1 VSAANSPSPTAT
13 GNWQQGRCPH
23 REPSGLETTIGN
35 FFNFSTNGDDMPLTK
50 PTRTQ
55 LPDPRRHKIISF
67 VKSGIRIVAFGFLA
81 YYEIQAAAV
90 LLLVAELVGIAE
102 EMV

>member
-1 VSAANSPSPTAT
+1 MA
-13 GNWQQGRCPH
+13 
-23 REPSGLETTIGN
+23 
-35 FFNFSTNGDDMPLTK
+35 LTK
-50 PTRTQ
+50 PTKSQ
-55 LPDPRRHKIISF
+55 LPDPRKHKIISF
-67 VKSGIRIVAFGFLA
+67 IKSAIRIVAFVALA

>member
-1 VSAANSPSPTAT
+1 MA
-13 GNWQQGRCPH
+13 
-23 REPSGLETTIGN
+23 
-35 FFNFSTNGDDMPLTK
+35 LTK

-67 VKSGIRIVAFGFLA
+67 VKSAIRIVAFGFLA

-90 LLLVAELVGIAE
+90 LLIVAELIAVAE
-102 EMV
+102 QNS

>member
-1 VSAANSPSPTAT
+1 MA
-13 GNWQQGRCPH
+13 
-23 REPSGLETTIGN
+23 
-35 FFNFSTNGDDMPLTK
+35 LTK

-55 LPDPRRHKIISF
+55 MPDPRRHKIISF

-90 LLLVAELVGIAE
+90 LLVVAELIAVAE
-102 EMV
+102 QAS

>member
-1 VSAANSPSPTAT
+1 MA
-13 GNWQQGRCPH
+13 
-23 REPSGLETTIGN
+23 
-35 FFNFSTNGDDMPLTK
+35 LTK
-50 PTRTQ
+50 PTKSQ
-55 LPDPRRHKIISF
+55 LPDPRKHKIISF
-67 VKSGIRIVAFGFLA
+67 IKSAIRIVACVALA

>member
-1 VSAANSPSPTAT
+1 MA
-13 GNWQQGRCPH
+13 
-23 REPSGLETTIGN
+23 
-35 FFNFSTNGDDMPLTK
+35 LTK

-55 LPDPRRHKIISF
+55 LPQSRLRKIASF
-67 VKSGIRIVAFGFLA
+67 SKKIIRIVAFGFLA

-90 LLLVAELVGIAE
+90 LLLVAELVGVAE